1 MGETAHPAACVIG
14 WPVKHS
20 RSPAIHGHWLRTL
33 GIEGHYGIEEIH
45 PDGARD
51 FLSDIAAHG
60 YVGLNATMPHKD
72 IAFEMSEPDERAR
85 AVGAANTLWLE
96 GGTLRSTN
104 TDVEGFI
111 GGLDWRAPGWD
122 GRTQKAVILGAG
134 GAARAIAV
142 GLMERGIPEICVV
155 NRTLSKAEALAE
167 RLGKA
172 AATTHYLTG

>member
-1 MGETAHPAACVIG
+1 
-14 WPVKHS
+14 
-20 RSPAIHGHWLRTL
+20 L

-104 TDVEGFI
+104 TDVE
-111 GGLDWRAPGWD
+111 
-122 GRTQKAVILGAG
+122 TGARPVG
-134 GAARAIAV
+134 MGALKR
-142 GLMERGIPEICVV
+142 R
-155 NRTLSKAEALAE
+155 
-167 RLGKA
+167 
-172 AATTHYLTG
+172 